1 MKKFIVMGI
10 LMILSACMVGC
21 GSESSK
27 EDELVTSVSI
37 QKDGT
42 LKGIIVEEFDESYY
56 NVAALTEMIQEAIS
70 DYDRQNS
77 TAQIVLESCEL
88 VENDTKVKV
97 VISYDSAQSYTDFN
111 SETIFVGTVQEAYE
125 AGYDMDLELYAVSD
139 EKPLEPIT
147 KQEILNMGTEHIVI
161 MEENMRVKCYGNILY
176 IGKGVN
182 LVSRKTADMENTDG
196 LSALIF
202 K

>member
-1 MKKFIVMGI
+1 MKKFIVLGI

-21 GSESSK
+21 GSVLTK
-27 EDELVTSVSI
+27 EEELVTSVSI

-42 LKGIIVEEFDESYY
+42 LKGVIVEEFNESYY
-56 NVAALTEMIQEAIS
+56 DAEALTEMIQEAIA
-70 DYDRQNS
+70 DYTKQNI
-77 TAQIVLESCEL
+77 TAQITLESCEL

-97 VISYDSAQSYTDFN
+97 VINYDSAQSYTDFN
-111 SETIFVGTVQEAYE
+111 SETIFVGTIQEAYE
-125 AGYDMDLELYAVSD
+125 AGYDMNLKLYAVSQ
-139 EKPLEPIT
+139 EEQSEPLT

-161 MEENMRVKCYGNILY
+161 MEENMRVNCYGNILY
-176 IGKGVN
+176 VGNGVS
-182 LVSRKTADMENTDG
+182 LVSKKTADMENADG

>member
-21 GSESSK
+21 GLESSK